1 MEEMSACI
9 EWMIPFAI
17 AIKNEGLEFVDK
29 LLEDSSDRSIT
40 IQSHTVNLDLLVS
53 GTLLNSINSIG

>member
-1 MEEMSACI
+1 MSACI